1 VATIAEE
8 ATCILGWVVWTAL
21 TFLVTNGF
29 IKPFVPRKQE
39 IEIMLSAPA
48 ANGEAAKNTQFHKT
62 GTSLGFVDYFPYRQ
76 ALPTDRRSLGAAC
89 SAQWRMQQE
98 MRIGEA
104 VMKAFESKIVEAE
117 QRREK
122 FRRVTSGWY
131 QANEVLQKLVQA
143 YHVKKHEVAKLAA
156 ALEEEQRR
164 EQQPRTFELWNAV
177 AQPDYQH
184 LNYARE
190 RVDVRKTNYF
200 VQDSRGH
207 QVENVYLPDMEL
219 RSPRRNT
226 FLSNDVPPPGAEA
239 PAASGAQF
247 GLWVPNPTFHNPVRK
262 LEGHWFGAGGLPG
275 DNQARYLE
283 ERRCE
288 RTEAPA
294 ARFLL
299 RRRPDVLGSV
309 SWTELDARPLMCVW
323 PHSKLACLNKSV
335 EAMLTARR
343 GYVPQAQA
351 HALPGKRQRK
361 SLDPALLPTG
371 SPDALDNL
379 LSPRLEQARSTEA
392 LGSPY
397 AIDLQE
403 VLESPRRLS
412 GNSPAK
418 IGADIRHDARA
429 DNAEQP
435 VVPYAK
441 DAELYKKD
449 AEVYK
454 KDAELYKTFS
464 AQRDI
469 VKRNQAKKYFHA
481 EDRGKCFS
489 SAGAARRPDDV
500 ESVQVSTSH
509 LSLGEL
515 SRADTHSLQP
525 SDASGER
532 EVADKQLERQ
542 RMLREEHARELLRRS
557 TVDRLPDFAAV
568 QRLPAAF
575 VPRAAIPVPDVQL
588 KVIIFAFTCARQ
600 CPATRGPVDDGQ
612 IFLCWPS
619 LRVSSSLTAR
629 LTCPEH
635 DHDCQCCV
643 V

>member
-1 VATIAEE
+1 MAKAGET
-8 ATCILGWVVWTAL
+8 
-21 TFLVTNGF
+21 
-29 IKPFVPRKQE
+29 K
-39 IEIMLSAPA
+39 
-48 ANGEAAKNTQFHKT
+48 GEAAKNTQFHKT

-122 FRRVTSGWY
+122 FSRITSGWY
-131 QANEVLQKLVQA
+131 QANDALQKLVQA

-156 ALEEEQRR
+156 ALEEEERR
-164 EQQPRTFELWNAV
+164 EPQLRTFELWNAV

-200 VQDSRGH
+200 VQDNRGH
-207 QVENVYLPDMEL
+207 QIENVYLPDMEL

-226 FLSNDVPPPGAEA
+226 FLSNDVPPSGAEA

-247 GLWVPNPTFHNPVRK
+247 GLWVPNPTFHKPVRK
-262 LEGHWFGAGGLPG
+262 REGHWFGAGGLPG

-309 SWTELDARPLMCVW
+309 SWTELDARPL
-323 PHSKLACLNKSV
+323 PTGTASV
-335 EAMLTARR
+335 EDMLKARR

-361 SLDPALLPTG
+361 SLDPALVPTG

-412 GNSPAK
+412 GSSPTK
-418 IGADIRHDARA
+418 SGADIRHDARA
-429 DNAEQP
+429 ANAEQP

-441 DAELYKKD
+441 DAE
-449 AEVYK
+449 E
-454 KDAELYKTFS
+454 YKTFY
-464 AQRDI
+464 AQRCADV

-489 SAGAARRPDDV
+489 SAGTARRPDDV
-500 ESVQVSTSH
+500 ASVQVSTSH
-509 LSLGEL
+509 LSLNEL

-532 EVADKQLERQ
+532 EVADEQLERQ
-542 RMLREEHARELLRRS
+542 RMLRKGHARELLRRS

-575 VPRAAIPVPDVQL
+575 VQRAAIPVPDVQL
-588 KVIIFAFTCARQ
+588 KVIKFAFTCARQ
-600 CPATRGPVDDGQ
+600 GPATTLQSKFPVLAEPQ
-612 IFLCWPS
+612 VFLLSDC
-619 LRVSSSLTAR
+619 SSDMSRA
-629 LTCPEH
+629 
-635 DHDCQCCV
+635 
-643 V
+643 

>member
-1 VATIAEE
+1 LSLRLSFLRQNRFIQG
-8 ATCILGWVVWTAL
+8 LVVKT
-21 TFLVTNGF
+21 
-29 IKPFVPRKQE
+29 
-39 IEIMLSAPA
+39 MAPA
-48 ANGEAAKNTQFHKT
+48 TSGEAAKNTQFHKT
-62 GTSLGFVDYFPYRQ
+62 GTSLGCVNYFPYRQ

-98 MRIGEA
+98 LRIGEA
-104 VMKAFESKIVEAE
+104 MLEGFESKIVEAE
-117 QRREK
+117 QRRDK
-122 FRRVTSGWY
+122 FSRITSGWY
-131 QANEVLQKLVQA
+131 QANEALQKLVQA
-143 YHVKKHEVAKLAA
+143 CHAKKHEVAKLAA
-156 ALEEEQRR
+156 ALEEEERR
-164 EQQPRTFELWNAV
+164 EPRPRTFELWNAV

-200 VQDSRGH
+200 VQDNRGQ

-247 GLWVPNPTFHNPVRK
+247 GLWVPNPTFHKPVRK
-262 LEGHWFGAGGLPG
+262 REGHWFGAGGLPG

-309 SWTELDARPLMCVW
+309 PWTELHARPL
-323 PHSKLACLNKSV
+323 PTGTASHV

-343 GYVPQAQA
+343 GCVPQAQA
-351 HALPGKRQRK
+351 HALPDKRQRK
-361 SLDPALLPTG
+361 RLDPALLPTG

-379 LSPRLEQARSTEA
+379 LSPRLEHARSTEA

-397 AIDLQE
+397 AIDLQD
-403 VLESPRRLS
+403 VLEIPRRLS
-412 GNSPAK
+412 GGSHAK

-429 DNAEQP
+429 ANTEQP

-441 DAELYKKD
+441 DAE
-449 AEVYK
+449 VHR
-454 KDAELYKTFS
+454 TFP
-464 AQRDI
+464 AQRDVSQDV

-489 SAGAARRPDDV
+489 STGAARRPDDV
-500 ESVQVSTSH
+500 ASVQVSTSH
-509 LSLGEL
+509 LSLGAL
-515 SRADTHSLQP
+515 ARADTHSAQP

-532 EVADKQLERQ
+532 EVPDKQRERQ

-568 QRLPAAF
+568 QRLPASF
-575 VPRAAIPVPDVQL
+575 VPRAAIPVPDVHL
-588 KVIIFAFTCARQ
+588 TVIKFAFTCARQ
-600 CPATRGPVDDGQ
+600 GPATPLPVDDGQ
-612 IFLCWPS
+612 IFPCWKR
-619 LRVSSSLTAR
+619 LRCSWCFSSLTAR
-629 LTCPEH
+629 VTCPGH

-643 V
+643 F